1 MEKRLSVRVLAVL
14 LFTLAGIVHAQSTVF
29 TGTCDISQ
37 VSYTTTNSVSKT
49 IVSTTFTD
57 VPNTVVNFV
66 VNVGGCAK
74 IDFSTSIVSDSQ
86 GPLIFRVLFDTST
99 GVVIV
104 PGEIRL
110 NPTSE
115 GSLFSASF
123 ILPIEDGLGAGNHNV
138 RIQWRSSQPSTV
150 LSSKTSV
157 ITYHD

>member
-1 MEKRLSVRVLAVL
+1 MEKRLSVRVFVVL
-14 LFTLAGIVHAQSTVF
+14 LFTLAGVVHAQDPVY

-37 VSYTTTNSVSKT
+37 ISYTTTNAVSKT
-49 IVSTTFTD
+49 VVSTRFTD
-57 VPNTVVNFV
+57 VPNTVVNFI

-86 GPLIFRVLFDTST
+86 EPLIFRVLFDTST

-104 PGEIRL
+104 PGEIRFS
-110 NPTSE
+110 PTSE

-123 ILPIEDGLGAGNHNV
+123 ILPLEDGLGAGNHNV
-138 RIQWRSSQPSTV
+138 RIEWRSPQPSTV

-157 ITYHD
+157 ITYHN

>member
-99 GVVIV
+99 GIH
-104 PGEIRL
+104 PRAGA
-110 NPTSE
+110 
-115 GSLFSASF
+115 SLASAPRPRQYGRH
-123 ILPIEDGLGAGNHNV
+123 IL
-138 RIQWRSSQPSTV
+138 WSSGGR
-150 LSSKTSV
+150 
-157 ITYHD
+157 